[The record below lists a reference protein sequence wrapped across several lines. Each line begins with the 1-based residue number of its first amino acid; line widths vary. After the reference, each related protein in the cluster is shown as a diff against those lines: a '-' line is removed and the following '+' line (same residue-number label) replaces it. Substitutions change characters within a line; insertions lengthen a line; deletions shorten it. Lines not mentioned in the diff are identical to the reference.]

1 MLSASMCHFY
11 SGMPAHKRADALAA
25 VSGWVVNA
33 LVLRDRFAVVC
44 SERGVVR
51 VVSLVAD
58 SAGFMTALDAAGLDG
73 VYDGSMELDLS
84 GEACAAVMADLV
96 EVLEERGL

>member
-1 MLSASMCHFY
+1 M
-11 SGMPAHKRADALAA
+11 
-25 VSGWVVNA
+25 
-33 LVLRDRFAVVC
+33 VC

-58 SAGFMTALDAAGLDG
+58 SAGFMTALDAAGLVG
-73 VYDGSMELDLS
+73 VYDGSLKLDLS